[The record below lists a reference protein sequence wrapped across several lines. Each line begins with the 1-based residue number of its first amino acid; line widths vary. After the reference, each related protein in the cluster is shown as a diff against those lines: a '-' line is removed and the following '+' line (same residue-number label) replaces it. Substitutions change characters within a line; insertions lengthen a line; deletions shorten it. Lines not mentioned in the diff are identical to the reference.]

1 MSIFDNCEDGI
12 PMLCKLTMNREF
24 SIMEWEGEPIVFV
37 SSENGN
43 IYLVNCVEFR
53 DDIESI
59 GCKRWVVGK
68 TTIGILLDL
77 VHQKITLYDALKA
90 VDGSVAVFEKR
101 MDGTCKQKVVDAS
114 LLQDNE
120 RPEKTAFVR
129 FPEDG
134 CEEEIKKLY
143 LKYFL
148 GQTIY

>member
-1 MSIFDNCEDGI
+1 MSIFDSEKDGVPI
-12 PMLCKLTMNREF
+12 LFKLTMNREF
-24 SIMEWEGEPIVFV
+24 SIM
-37 SSENGN
+37 
-43 IYLVNCVEFR
+43 
-53 DDIESI
+53 ESI

-77 VHQKITLYDALKA
+77 IRQKITLYDALKA
-90 VDGSVAVFEKR
+90 VDSSVAVFEKYR
-101 MDGTCKQKVVDAS
+101 DGTCKQKIVDAE
-114 LLQDNE
+114 LLAEHE

-129 FPEDG
+129 FPEDN

>member
-1 MSIFDNCEDGI
+1 MSIFDTEKDGV
-12 PMLCKLTMNREF
+12 PMLFKLVANREF
-24 SIMEWEGEPIVFV
+24 SIMEYDDEPIVFV
-37 SSENGN
+37 SSEDGE

-53 DDIESI
+53 EEIKGID
-59 GCKRWVVGK
+59 CKRWVFGK
-68 TTIGILLDL
+68 TNIGILLDL
-77 VHQKITLYDALKA
+77 IHQKITLYDALKA
-90 VDGSVAVFEKR
+90 VDGSVAVFEKYR
-101 MDGTCKQKVVDAS
+101 DGTCKQKIVDAE
-114 LLQDNE
+114 LLAENE